1 MGGLAWCIGYV
12 RPEFNRDI
20 MITEGM
26 SLGAKVAISEKIVMY
41 LKEWMNDICSIV
53 ECGIRSPFSLSRFKA
68 WIIKP

>member
-1 MGGLAWCIGYV
+1 MGGLSWCIGYV

-41 LKEWMNDICSIV
+41 LKEWMNDI
-53 ECGIRSPFSLSRFKA
+53 
-68 WIIKP
+68 